1 MAIPTRVQETGREMR
16 GMPIPMEIQPDR
28 VKRLHRIYNTLKS
41 RGDDEG
47 LAEFMEYMKSKDSI
61 IGFDQE
67 GNPILEAKKGGTI
80 RMQAGGTTPSG
91 SLLGFGERHEPTMEQ
106 TKEQAGLATTPS
118 ALPTGTTISGT
129 PKTIQTNELLTQPT
143 DLATSTTAAS
153 TAPTTS
159 LDVAVPSSQSAN
171 TYSAYVASN
180 TPQANAATGTL
191 SSQSQVGNIQGSV
204 SQDAVATAATQA
216 LDQKASVKYQLEQ
229 LYSAMT
235 SGTSLPAWASPAVQ
249 KVTAIMA
256 QRGLGASSMAA
267 SAITQAIME
276 SGVPIAVEE
285 SRRYQQ
291 IQLQNLNNEQ
301 QAALQNAMTYAAMD
315 KSNLDA
321 RMTTAVNNAR
331 AFLQMDTQNLNNNQK
346 VVEINQQALVQ
357 KMLTDTAAQNAAFQ
371 FNAKSA
377 NEVNE
382 FYEELGSQISNANK
396 NRTAATEQFN
406 SDQKNALTRYYASV
420 NDSREKFN
428 KNMSM
433 QIDQGNAVWR
443 REVNTANTALQNED
457 NRINAANLLNL
468 TTTAQNNLWQRY
480 RDEAGWYLQSTE
492 SAKQRAHEVAMF
504 SQQATFS
511 VDQYEKEQKDVLMTE
526 LGLAVLNKIF
536 T

>member
-1 MAIPTRVQETGREMR
+1 MAIPQEEQLN
-16 GMPIPMEIQPDR
+16 PSR
-28 VKRLHRIYNTLKS
+28 VKRLHGIYNMLKS

-47 LAEFMEYMKSKDSI
+47 LAEFTEYMKSKDSI
-61 IGFDQE
+61 IGFDQD
-67 GNPILEAKKGGTI
+67 GNPILEAKKGGAV
-80 RMQAGGTTPSG
+80 RMQTGGTTSNT

-106 TKEQAGLATTPS
+106 ATEQAGLATTAAGQPVTPS
-118 ALPTGTTISGT
+118 LPTGTAISGT

-159 LDVAVPSSQSAN
+159 LDVAVPSSQAAN

-321 RMTTAVNNAR
+321 RMTTAVNNSR

-480 RDEAGWYLQSTE
+480 RDEAAWYLQSTE

-504 SQQATFS
+504 SQQADFK

>member
-1 MAIPTRVQETGREMR
+1 MAIPQEEQLNPNR
-16 GMPIPMEIQPDR
+16 I
-28 VKRLHRIYNTLKS
+28 KRLHGIYNTLKS
-41 RGDDEG
+41 KGDDEG
-47 LAEFMEYMKSKDSI
+47 LAEFTEYMKSKDSI
-61 IGFDQE
+61 IGFDRE
-67 GNPILEAKKGGTI
+67 GSPILEAKKGGAI
-80 RMQAGGTTPSG
+80 RMQAGGTTPTG
-91 SLLGFGERHEPTMEQ
+91 LLGFGERHEPTMEK
-106 TKEQAGLATTPS
+106 TTEQAGLATTAAGQPVTPT
-118 ALPTGTTISGT
+118 LPTGTTIQGT

-276 SGVPIAVEE
+276 SGVPIAIEE

-321 RMTTAVNNAR
+321 RMTTAVNNSR

-480 RDEAGWYLQSTE
+480 RDEAAWYLQSTE

-504 SQQATFS
+504 SQQADFK

>member
-1 MAIPTRVQETGREMR
+1 MAIPQEE
-16 GMPIPMEIQPDR
+16 QLNPDR
-28 VKRLHRIYNTLKS
+28 IKRLHGVYNTLKS
-41 RGDDEG
+41 KGDDEG
-47 LAEFMEYMKSKDSI
+47 LAEFTEYMKSKDSI
-61 IGFDQE
+61 IGFDRE
-67 GNPILEAKKGGTI
+67 GSPILEAKKGGAV
-80 RMQAGGTTPSG
+80 RMQTGGTAPTG
-91 SLLGFGERHEPTMEQ
+91 LLGFGERHEPTMAQ
-106 TKEQAGLATTPS
+106 TTEQAGLATTAAGQPVTPT
-118 ALPTGTTISGT
+118 LPTGTTIQGT

-153 TAPTTS
+153 TAPTTN
-159 LDVAVPSSQSAN
+159 LDVAVPSSQAAS

-180 TPQANAATGTL
+180 TPQANAASGTL
-191 SSQSQVGNIQGSV
+191 SSQSQVGNVQGSV
-204 SQDAVATAATQA
+204 SQQAVATPATA
-216 LDQKASVKYQLEQ
+216 TLDQKASVKYQLEQ

-235 SGTSLPAWASPAVQ
+235 SGASLPPWASPAVQ

-276 SGVPIAVEE
+276 SGVPIAIEE
-285 SRRYQQ
+285 SKRYQQ

-331 AFLQMDTQNLNNNQK
+331 AFLQMDTQNLNNKQK
-346 VVEINQQALVQ
+346 VVEVNQQAQVQ
-357 KMLTDTAAQNAAFQ
+357 KMLTDTAAQNASLQ
-371 FNAKSA
+371 FNAKSE

-382 FYEELGSQISNANK
+382 FYEELGSQISNSNK

-428 KNMSM
+428 KNMAM

-480 RDEAGWYLQSTE
+480 RDEAAWYLTSTE

-504 SQQATFS
+504 SQQADFK

-536 T
+536 G